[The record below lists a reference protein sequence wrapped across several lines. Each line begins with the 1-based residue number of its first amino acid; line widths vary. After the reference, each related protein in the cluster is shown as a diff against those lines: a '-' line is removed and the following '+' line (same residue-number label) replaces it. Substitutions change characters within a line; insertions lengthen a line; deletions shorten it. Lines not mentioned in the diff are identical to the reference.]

1 MPLPLLFLLASPG
14 VSQHI
19 GHIQGHIVD
28 EKTKQPM
35 PGANVMVMG
44 TNFGAATNAEGIYRI
59 EHLPEEVY
67 ELKVSYIG
75 YIDYVETDVLVVR
88 EKTTYI
94 NEIELTSS
102 PLFLEAVTVT
112 PEIATASVSR
122 QSLQREEIRRRPG
135 TVGDVLRAV
144 GSLPGVSTSEGEFSA
159 LSVRG
164 GGVYD
169 NLILVDNIP
178 FEKIN
183 HFEGGS
189 REQETQGGRFSV
201 FTAGLVERAT
211 FYGGGFGAEYG
222 RKGASVLDL
231 SIREGNMESPTLNGS
246 YDLLGLELNYDG
258 PIYLLQNTSLVL
270 NIRDFDAKFALEL
283 ADQEDFGDPTM
294 ADVIAKTT
302 TYLSVRNKI
311 SLLGIYST
319 DHLIR
324 GPHNIMKADDLVE
337 NDIWDIDE
345 TRWLFGANWRLLTSK
360 VSVLH
365 NTFYIRGNDRFRS
378 IGYAWADAFGG
389 QLPPSI
395 ADLSFREDV
404 GLQNQ
409 TEVEVGWK
417 SDVGYAVGKTGTLKA
432 GIELYNIDLDYD
444 FVQNGADT
452 LYQFT
457 TNDRLLNPGQK
468 YLVVDPKDVNY
479 RFDDSATNFSAYTS
493 YGFSIETVTLT
504 PGIRYSRSGFSE
516 RNMLAPRLQIGY
528 QLAPQTILNFATGI
542 YYQKPINKYVSADP
556 ANRSIRDE
564 KSAHFIMGVTQ
575 QLRNDLSFTVE
586 GYYKSL
592 DDLITPATTAGNL
605 LTNDA
610 DGWSSGFDANL
621 LKRFTNRYY
630 GQVTYSFAVSKRND
644 RDGFGEYNSSENQ
657 PHNFAVISGYQI
669 NKEWFVSI
677 KWKYNVGRPKDRFTV
692 HGNVLDNAE
701 VVRFSKEIT
710 ARNADRLPD
719 LHFLSLRTDYRK
731 QLGGFGL
738 ITFIELDNLYNRF
751 NTWEDRFSEL
761 TGEERGMGLGFFANA
776 GFKLEF

>member
-1 MPLPLLFLLASPG
+1 M
-14 VSQHI
+14 
-19 GHIQGHIVD
+19 
-28 EKTKQPM
+28 
-35 PGANVMVMG
+35 
-44 TNFGAATNAEGIYRI
+44 
-59 EHLPEEVY
+59 
-67 ELKVSYIG
+67 
-75 YIDYVETDVLVVR
+75 IDYVETDVLVVR

-231 SIREGNMESPTLNGS
+231 SIKEGNMESPTLSGS

-258 PIYLLQNTSLVL
+258 PMYLLKNTSLVL
-270 NIRDFDAKFALEL
+270 NVRDFDAKFALEL

-345 TRWLFGANWRLLTSK
+345 TRWLLGANWRLLTSK
-360 VSVLH
+360 
-365 NTFYIRGNDRFRS
+365 
-378 IGYAWADAFGG
+378 
-389 QLPPSI
+389 
-395 ADLSFREDV
+395 
-404 GLQNQ
+404 
-409 TEVEVGWK
+409 
-417 SDVGYAVGKTGTLKA
+417 
-432 GIELYNIDLDYD
+432 
-444 FVQNGADT
+444 
-452 LYQFT
+452 
-457 TNDRLLNPGQK
+457 
-468 YLVVDPKDVNY
+468 
-479 RFDDSATNFSAYTS
+479 
-493 YGFSIETVTLT
+493 
-504 PGIRYSRSGFSE
+504 FSE
-516 RNMLAPRLQIGY
+516 C
-528 QLAPQTILNFATGI
+528 F
-542 YYQKPINKYVSADP
+542 
-556 ANRSIRDE
+556 
-564 KSAHFIMGVTQ
+564 TQ
-575 QLRNDLSFTVE
+575 YF
-586 GYYKSL
+586 
-592 DDLITPATTAGNL
+592 
-605 LTNDA
+605 
-610 DGWSSGFDANL
+610 
-621 LKRFTNRYY
+621 
-630 GQVTYSFAVSKRND
+630 
-644 RDGFGEYNSSENQ
+644 
-657 PHNFAVISGYQI
+657 
-669 NKEWFVSI
+669 
-677 KWKYNVGRPKDRFTV
+677 
-692 HGNVLDNAE
+692 
-701 VVRFSKEIT
+701 
-710 ARNADRLPD
+710 
-719 LHFLSLRTDYRK
+719 LHSRK
-731 QLGGFGL
+731 
-738 ITFIELDNLYNRF
+738 
-751 NTWEDRFSEL
+751 
-761 TGEERGMGLGFFANA
+761 
-776 GFKLEF
+776 